1 MTQFAPAWLADQCD
15 RLLRFGAGARHP
27 EGGFGWLDD
36 AGRLDRTH
44 PVELWI
50 NCRMTHVFGLAS
62 MLGDPGAPALL
73 DHGVAAL
80 TGRLRDGEHGG
91 WFAAVDETGPVRTA
105 KEAYAHA
112 FVLLAASTATA
123 AGHRDG
129 PALLD
134 EAVTTFDRRFW
145 RADDGMA
152 VDVWNRDWTELE
164 AYRGANANM
173 HTVEALL
180 AVHDVT
186 GDPVHRTRAAGV
198 VERIV
203 HGVAREHGWLLPEH
217 FDEQWTVLLDYN
229 RDRPADPFR
238 PYGATIGHLLEWAR
252 LTLHVR
258 TALGDSAPGW
268 MLDDARALFEVAVRT
283 GWDVDGAQGS
293 GLHDR
298 LRRPA
303 RRPRPAALGGRRGAG
318 RRVHPGHGDR
328 RAGLRGLARAAV
340 GARERLLHRSRAR
353 LLAPRAGPA
362 EPPGRHGLARQA
374 RHLPRLPGHAAAR
387 ARRDHLVRRGCT
399 SGSRLRPDRIATR
412 SRSSV
417 GVTAAAGTVRSG
429 PA

>member
-36 AGRLDRTH
+36 AGRLDPTH

-217 FDEQWTVLLDYN
+217 FDEQWAVLLDYN

-283 GWDVDGAQGS
+283 GWDVDGDK
-293 GLHDR
+293 GLVYTTDFDGRPVVRDR
-298 LRRPA
+298 LHWVVAEALAAAFTLATVTGEQAYADWHERLWAHANACFIDHELGSWRHELDPQN
-303 RRPRPAALGGRRGAG
+303 RPAATVWHGKPDIYHAYQATLLPALGEITSF
-318 RRVHPGHGDR
+318 
-328 RAGLRGLARAAV
+328 ARAV
-340 GARERLLHRSRAR
+340 R
-353 LLAPRAGPA
+353 PV
-362 EPPGRHGLARQA
+362 PG
-374 RHLPRLPGHAAAR
+374 
-387 ARRDHLVRRGCT
+387 
-399 SGSRLRPDRIATR
+399 
-412 SRSSV
+412 
-417 GVTAAAGTVRSG
+417 
-429 PA
+429 